1 MGIQNSNRAGNGSA
15 IELDKILLSLVQ
27 VTELHVK
34 DFPPP
39 FCLGNPVLLGYRF
52 VVAVGVTSSVTTVIR
67 NEANAGVEREHK

>member
-52 VVAVGVTSSVTTVIR
+52 VVAVGGAKGDVLSHD
-67 NEANAGVEREHK
+67 GHQERS